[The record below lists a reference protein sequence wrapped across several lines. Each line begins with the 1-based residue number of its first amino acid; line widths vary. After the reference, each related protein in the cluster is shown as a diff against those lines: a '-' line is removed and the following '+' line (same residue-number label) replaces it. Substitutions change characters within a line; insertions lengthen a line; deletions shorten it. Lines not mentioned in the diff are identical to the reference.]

1 MILVSVN
8 FDLIG
13 ADKQI
18 LGVRTMAQEHRV
30 RAPQIP
36 CCNMLQFPE
45 AFIVKR
51 KAKKTMNQ
59 DKLNTLE
66 TLGRRITVRWRKS
79 LLQAPDNV

>member
-1 MILVSVN
+1 MN

-18 LGVRTMAQEHRV
+18 PGVRTVAQEHRV

-45 AFIVKR
+45 ACVE
-51 KAKKTMNQ
+51 KK
-59 DKLNTLE
+59 KK
-66 TLGRRITVRWRKS
+66 KS
-79 LLQAPDNV
+79 KENHESRQIKYIGDTRQADYSQVEEISAAGPR